1 MHYGPTAAIEVLT
14 DLPPT
19 PSLRPARPTPS
30 LRRGQSAHCSLLT
43 VPYALLITHWRALL
57 TAHHS
62 LLTVPYSLFRTHCS
76 SLIGVHCSLLTTH
89 CSLFLTHCSVRTAHH
104 SLACIAHC
112 SPLTAH
118 CSLLTAPYALLS
130 THWRALLTAHLSLF
144 LTHCSS
150 LIGVLISH
158 WRALPTVPYALLS
171 TYWRSLLTAHHSLL
185 ITHSRLQVEV
195 RAGAESF
202 GKGNRRRM
210 RFGALLRKAR
220 RPLLT
225 CAHLASAVPT
235 CLRTVRAWG
244 AGPLVQGPPCC
255 STGRSSG
262 AAPLGQGL
270 EPRAEPGVLLSAPW
284 HHHRWRRVRRNT
296 I

>member
-43 VPYALLITHWRALL
+43 VPYAL
-57 TAHHS
+57 
-62 LLTVPYSLFRTHCS
+62 
-76 SLIGVHCSLLTTH
+76 
-89 CSLFLTHCSVRTAHH
+89 
-104 SLACIAHC
+104 
-112 SPLTAH
+112 
-118 CSLLTAPYALLS
+118 
-130 THWRALLTAHLSLF
+130 
-144 LTHCSS
+144 
-150 LIGVLISH
+150 LISH